1 MLLENNVKF
10 KSVIMLCHVTHY
22 IYLQKLGKLGEG
34 QFVAARYYYTFNLLL
49 KTYIKLFEKI
59 GVIASKSSVVGDM
72 KEDTNEK
79 LCLPMEKPPP
89 PPVFFF
95 INVNIN
101 VITHKI

>member
-1 MLLENNVKF
+1 M
-10 KSVIMLCHVTHY
+10 
-22 IYLQKLGKLGEG
+22 
-34 QFVAARYYYTFNLLL
+34 AARYYYTFNLLL

>member
-1 MLLENNVKF
+1 
-10 KSVIMLCHVTHY
+10 MLCHVTHY

-89 PPVFFF
+89 PPGESLLLEEQYCICVCLC
-95 INVNIN
+95 IGGMY
-101 VITHKI
+101 